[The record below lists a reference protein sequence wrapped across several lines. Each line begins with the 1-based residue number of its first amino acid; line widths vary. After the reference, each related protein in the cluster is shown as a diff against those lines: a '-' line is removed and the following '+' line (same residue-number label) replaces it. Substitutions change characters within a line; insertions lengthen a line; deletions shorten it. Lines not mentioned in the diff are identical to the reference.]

1 MPYIKQDKRDAL
13 ERVIS
18 VLNGIF
24 HRDVGLSE
32 KGFTGN
38 LNYILYRIAKEHC
51 HKYADFAAFI
61 GELEAAK
68 LEIYRKLVAPYEE
81 KKEEENGSI

>member
-1 MPYIKQDKRDAL
+1 MPYIKQEKREVLA
-13 ERVIS
+13 RVVN

-24 HRDVGLSE
+24 YHE
-32 KGFTGN
+32 MGFTGN
-38 LNYILYRIAKEHC
+38 LNYVLYRIAKEHC